1 MTDSQL
7 MSPPSMPSL
16 SEIETYL
23 LRSGWT
29 LTTSDRTDVWVPGD
43 HSHAGLQVALPRRE
57 TVLDLRVQIDEAV
70 KVVAYVEGRTVAE
83 TTSSIVN
90 GGADTVSLRL
100 LPNLPSG
107 VATLSTL
114 EESISALR
122 ALVVGSAAALNNSD
136 LVLPSR
142 RSALVENYAANAHV
156 SSRPGSFILDLA
168 LPLAAEADP
177 RSDTPIQDS
186 LVDVK
191 PRPFGRSVTERIRRV
206 TTNALAMAERVQSG
220 DASIEVFGRPEL
232 RLGNALELD
241 ALARMGGDLDT
252 PYQLR
257 LSQSAL
263 AQRTAASTV
272 LRASSAQRAR
282 LAEAS
287 EFLRSTQPQTGVSV
301 EGFVVRLFRDGGS
314 GPGDVTVR
322 SILDDSGKLKS
333 CVMNLGDED
342 YTEALRAH
350 DKGLVV
356 AARGDLVTAGTRKR
370 LTKVSGFHVTEQL
383 A

>member
-1 MTDSQL
+1 M
-7 MSPPSMPSL
+7 
-16 SEIETYL
+16 
-23 LRSGWT
+23 
-29 LTTSDRTDVWVPGD
+29 
-43 HSHAGLQVALPRRE
+43 
-57 TVLDLRVQIDEAV
+57 LDLRVQIDEAV

-83 TTSSIVN
+83 TTSSIVT

-100 LPNLPSG
+100 MPNLPSG
-107 VATLSTL
+107 TATLATL
-114 EESISALR
+114 EESIAALR

-142 RSALVENYAANAHV
+142 RSALVESYAANAHV
-156 SSRPGSFILDLA
+156 STRPGSFILDLA
-168 LPLAAEADP
+168 LPLAAGT
-177 RSDTPIQDS
+177 DTRPDHPNQES

-191 PRPFGRSVTERIRRV
+191 PRPFGRSVTERIRTVAR
-206 TTNALAMAERVQSG
+206 NALAMAERVQYG
-220 DASIEVFGRPEL
+220 NASIEEFGRQDL

-241 ALARMGGDLDT
+241 ALARMGGDLGT

-263 AQRTAASTV
+263 AQRTAPSTV

-301 EGFVVRLFRDGGS
+301 EGFVVRLFRDGGF
-314 GPGDVTVR
+314 GKGDVTVR

-333 CVMNLGDED
+333 CVMSLTEED
-342 YTEALRAH
+342 YAEALRAH
-350 DKGLVV
+350 DKGLLV
-356 AARGDLVTAGTRKR
+356 AAKGNLITAGTRKR
-370 LTKVSGFHVTEQL
+370 LTDVIDFRVTVQL